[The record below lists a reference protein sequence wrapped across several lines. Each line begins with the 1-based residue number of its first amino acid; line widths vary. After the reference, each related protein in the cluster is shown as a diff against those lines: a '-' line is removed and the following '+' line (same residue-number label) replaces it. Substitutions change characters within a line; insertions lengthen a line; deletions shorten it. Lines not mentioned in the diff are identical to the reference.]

1 VKKYLF
7 ALFLGVLCTFLFQKK
22 QKDFSES
29 ALYKTL
35 SQENLGMLDDDKR
48 LFIIAG
54 MDYIPQELIEIFE
67 SVSGVEV
74 VMDIFDSNDILEA
87 KLLAGGIKYDI
98 VFPTAW
104 PHFSR
109 QLKAGIYQKLD
120 KKQIDMSC
128 FDEDLLKRLEVYDTD
143 NSYAVPFQFGISGI
157 GMDEKLVEQLV
168 GNVSKDSLSIMFDPA
183 NAKKL
188 SKHRISVYESPG
200 ELFPTVLAYLGLNPE
215 SEKEDDIIRAAEHL
229 KKIRPYITKFSSFG
243 FEDLACGNACVVL
256 STSGDILRVR
266 KDNANPNIKFFFP
279 REGASLW
286 IDVAAIPIK
295 ASHIKNIY
303 AFFRFL
309 FHPMVIA
316 EVTNATSRAN
326 AVTKATQY
334 VNEDLRN
341 DPNVY
346 PNENIRR
353 KCYIEKPL
361 PSNLE
366 TLKTRLLSKIKVMDN

>member
-1 VKKYLF
+1 M
-7 ALFLGVLCTFLFQKK
+7 LCTFLFQKK

>member
-1 VKKYLF
+1 MKKYLF
-7 ALFLGVLCTFLFQKK
+7 VLFLCILCVFLFQKR
-22 QKDFSES
+22 QKNFGES

-35 SQENLGMLDDDKR
+35 SRENFGQLDDDRR

-54 MDYIPQELIEIFE
+54 MDYIPQELIEVFE
-67 SVSGVEV
+67 SVSGIDV

-87 KLLAGGIKYDI
+87 KLLAGEVKYDV

-109 QLKAGIYQKLD
+109 QLKAGIYQKLN
-120 KKQIDMSC
+120 KNRIDMSC
-128 FDEDLLKRLEVYDTD
+128 FDEDILKRLAEYDID
-143 NSYAVPFQFGISGI
+143 NSYAIPFQFGISGI

-168 GNVSKDSLSIMFDPA
+168 GDAPKDSLSIIFDPA

-188 SKHRISVYESPG
+188 SRHRISVYESPD
-200 ELFPTVLAYLGLNPE
+200 ELFPATLAYLGLNPE
-215 SEKEDDIIRAAEHL
+215 SEKEEDIIKAAEHL
-229 KKIRPYITKFSSFG
+229 KKIRSYIAKFSSFG

-256 STSGDILRVR
+256 STSGDILKVR
-266 KDNANPNIKFFFP
+266 RDNANPNIKFFFP

-286 IDVAAIPIK
+286 VDVAAIPMK
-295 ASHIKNIY
+295 ASHINNIY

-309 FHPMVIA
+309 FHPMVMA
-316 EVTNATSRAN
+316 EVTNITSRAN

-334 VNEDLRN
+334 VNEDLKN

-366 TLKTRLLSKIKVMDN
+366 ALKTRLLSKIKVMDN

>member
-1 VKKYLF
+1 MKKYLF
-7 ALFLGVLCTFLFQKK
+7 VLFLGALCAFLFQKR

-35 SQENLGMLDDDKR
+35 SQEDFGPLNDDRR

-67 SVSGVEV
+67 SISGIEV

-87 KLLAGGIKYDI
+87 KLLAGEVKYDI

-109 QLKAGIYQKLD
+109 QLKAEIYQKLD
-120 KKQIDMSC
+120 KNRIDMSC
-128 FDEDLLKRLEVYDTD
+128 FDEDILKRLAEYDID
-143 NSYAVPFQFGISGI
+143 NSYAIPFQFGISGI
-157 GMDEKLVEQLV
+157 GMNEKLVEQLAR
-168 GNVSKDSLSIMFDPA
+168 NAPKDSLSIIFDPA

-188 SKHRISVYESPG
+188 SKHRISVYESPD
-200 ELFPTVLAYLGLNPE
+200 ELFPATLAYLGLNPE
-215 SEKEDDIIRAAEHL
+215 SEKEEDIIKAAEHL
-229 KKIRPYITKFSSFG
+229 KKIRPYIAKFSSFG
-243 FEDLACGNACVVL
+243 FEDLACGNACAVL
-256 STSGDILRVR
+256 GTSGDILKVR
-266 KDNANPNIKFFFP
+266 RDNSNPNIKFFFP
-279 REGASLW
+279 REGAPLW
-286 IDVAAIPIK
+286 VDVAAIPIG
-295 ASHIKNIY
+295 ASHINNIY
-303 AFFRFL
+303 AFFKFL

-316 EVTNATSRAN
+316 EVTNVTSRAN

-334 VNEDLRN
+334 VNENLKN

-346 PNENIRR
+346 PDRNIRK

-361 PSNLE
+361 SSNLE
-366 TLKTRLLSKIKVMDN
+366 TLKTRLLSKIKAMDN